1 MCASSYNS
9 NRLRNGNTNVVT
21 ASATAFLNPMD
32 EEQDFL
38 ATPPKDNIVLGA
50 DKIEKVRHTV
60 SMDCSLLD
68 FNYVCSLLGV
78 GRTTLYSLV
87 NNKSIKAVKLLGRTL
102 FRESDVRDFV
112 ASLPEYQGGS
122 NGF

>member
-1 MCASSYNS
+1 MYNS
-9 NRLRNGNTNVVT
+9 KSTNRLVNDNVNVDT
-21 ASATAFLNPMD
+21 ATTQTLLGYPLG
-32 EEQDFL
+32 EKQDFL
-38 ATPPKDNIVLGA
+38 ATPPKDNTILGA
-50 DKIEKVRHTV
+50 DKIEKVRHTIP
-60 SMDCSLLD
+60 MDYGLLD
-68 FNYVCSLLGV
+68 FNSVCKLLGV

>member
-1 MCASSYNS
+1 MQDK
-9 NRLRNGNTNVVT
+9 TKPTDEVT
-21 ASATAFLNPMD
+21 QEISATP
-32 EEQDFL
+32 E
-38 ATPPKDNIVLGA
+38 KIGA
-50 DKIEKVRHTV
+50 DKIEKVRHTIP
-60 SMDCSLLD
+60 MDYGLLD
-68 FNYVCSLLGV
+68 FNSVCKLLGV